1 VTSSSGPGA
10 RIVAAVR
17 AGTAPRPARLAAARG
32 ALPLE
37 PGDLVLL
44 QALLAHDDDPEIA
57 EAATRSLAELDP
69 GTALT
74 LAGEPQAAPEV
85 LALLAAGAGRWPA
98 AAATLAGR
106 RDLAPE
112 CYRALA
118 TAGDGEPLEMLA
130 HNQEALSA
138 DPGLGPLLAANPA
151 LTGQGRAR
159 LLDFLDEL
167 AKLASPSAPAP
178 KADGGMPAAP
188 DEVPPPARDPFLASL
203 GIDAEVEALLPQLDL
218 DLGMLADRSEL
229 LGEPEEGDDVSL
241 IARLGKMNVGQKLRA
256 ALFGTRGER
265 AILVRDTNRLVACSV
280 VKNPKFTVTE
290 ADQAAKSRNISTDV
304 LRLIARHRDF
314 GKAYT
319 IQKNLVVNPRC
330 PPDIAL
336 NLVAVLNDHDL
347 KLMVR
352 NRNLGEA
359 VRRQAKK
366 VFEVRE
372 DRKRVR
378 VVPGK
383 H

>member
-1 VTSSSGPGA
+1 VTSPSGPGA

-32 ALPLE
+32 ALPLD
-37 PGDLVLL
+37 PGELVLL
-44 QALLAHDDDPEIA
+44 QALLARDDDREIA
-57 EAATRSLAELDP
+57 ESAERSLAELAP
-69 GTALT
+69 ETALA
-74 LAGEPQAAPEV
+74 LAGDQGTAPEV
-85 LALLAAGAGRWPA
+85 LAFLAAGAGRWPA
-98 AAATLAGR
+98 ASATLAGR

-118 TAGDGEPLEMLA
+118 ATGDGEPLDMLA
-130 HNQEALSA
+130 LNQEALA
-138 DPGLGPLLAANPA
+138 GDPGLGALLAANPA
-151 LTGQGRAR
+151 LPGQARAR

-167 AKLASPSAPAP
+167 AKEAEA
-178 KADGGMPAAP
+178 AAP
-188 DEVPPPARDPFLASL
+188 PEVPEAPFDGAPPPARDPFLASL

-229 LGEPEEGDDVSL
+229 LGEPEDGDDVSL
-241 IARLGKMNVGQKLRA
+241 ITRLAKMNVGQKLRA
-256 ALFGTRGER
+256 ALFGSREER
-265 AILVRDTNRLVACSV
+265 SILVRDTNRLVACSV

-314 GKAYT
+314 GKAYA

-330 PPDIAL
+330 PADIAL

-347 KLMVR
+347 KLMIR

-366 VFEVRE
+366 VHEVRE

-378 VVPGK
+378 VTPGK

>member
-1 VTSSSGPGA
+1 MTSS
-10 RIVAAVR
+10 
-17 AGTAPRPARLAAARG
+17 PARLAASRG

-37 PGDLVLL
+37 PRELVLL
-44 QALLAHDDDPEIA
+44 QVLLRHDEDPEV
-57 EAATRSLAELDP
+57 AAAAAHSLEELDADL
-69 GTALT
+69 ALT
-74 LAGEPQAAPEV
+74 LAEDRDTAPEV
-85 LALLAAGAGRWPA
+85 LALLAHEASRWPA
-98 AAATLAGR
+98 AATTLAGR
-106 RDLAPE
+106 RDLDPA

-118 TAGDGEPLEMLA
+118 AAPDGEPLDVLA
-130 HNQEALSA
+130 LNQEALAA
-138 DPGLGPLLAANPA
+138 DPVLGALLTANPA
-151 LTGQGRAR
+151 LPGQGRAR

-167 AKLASPSAPAP
+167 AKLGSGLAAEGAPAVSGP
-178 KADGGMPAAP
+178 TETEADALPR
-188 DEVPPPARDPFLASL
+188 PARDPFLASL

-218 DLGMLADRSEL
+218 DLGMLAERSEL

-241 IARLGKMNVGQKLRA
+241 ITRLSKMNVGQKLRA
-256 ALFGTRGER
+256 ALFGSREER
-265 AILVRDTNRLVACSV
+265 SILVRDTNRLIACSV

-304 LRLIARHRDF
+304 LRLISRHRDF
-314 GKAYT
+314 GKAYS

-336 NLVAVLNDHDL
+336 NLVPVLNDHDL

-366 VFEVRE
+366 VFEIRE
-372 DRKRVR
+372 ARKRVR
-378 VVPGK
+378 VMPGK

>member
-1 VTSSSGPGA
+1 MTSSSGPGA

-32 ALPLE
+32 ALPLD

-44 QALLAHDDDPEIA
+44 QALLARDDDPEIA

-69 GTALT
+69 GIALT

-85 LALLAAGAGRWPA
+85 LTLLAAGAGRWPA

-130 HNQEALSA
+130 LNQEALAA
-138 DPGLGPLLAANPA
+138 DPGLGPLLAANPV

-167 AKLASPSAPAP
+167 AKFAS
-178 KADGGMPAAP
+178 PAAP
-188 DEVPPPARDPFLASL
+188 AAESGTPAATDGVPPPARDPFLASL

-378 VVPGK
+378 VMPGK

>member
-1 VTSSSGPGA
+1 MTSPSGPGA

-32 ALPLE
+32 ALPLD
-37 PGDLVLL
+37 PGELVLL
-44 QALLAHDDDPEIA
+44 QALLARDDDREIA
-57 EAATRSLAELDP
+57 ESAERSLAELAP
-69 GTALT
+69 ETAMD
-74 LAGEPQAAPEV
+74 LAVDQATAPEV
-85 LALLAAGAGRWPA
+85 LALLAAGARRWPA
-98 AAATLAGR
+98 AAGALAGR

-118 TAGDGEPLEMLA
+118 DGGDGEPLDVLA
-130 HNQEALSA
+130 LNQEALA
-138 DPGLGPLLAANPA
+138 RDPGLGALLVANPA
-151 LTGQGRAR
+151 LPGQARAR

-167 AKLASPSAPAP
+167 AKEAQATAP
-178 KADGGMPAAP
+178 GAALEGP
-188 DEVPPPARDPFLASL
+188 PPPARDPFLASL

-229 LGEPEEGDDVSL
+229 LGEPEDGDDVSL
-241 IARLGKMNVGQKLRA
+241 ITRLEKMNVGQKLRA
-256 ALFGTRGER
+256 ALFGSREER
-265 AILVRDTNRLVACSV
+265 SILVRDTNRLVACAV
-280 VKNPKFTVTE
+280 VKNPRFTVTE
-290 ADQAAKSRNISTDV
+290 ADQAARSRNISTDV

-314 GKAYT
+314 GKAYA

-330 PPDIAL
+330 PTDIAL
-336 NLVAVLNDHDL
+336 GLVAVLNDHDL
-347 KLMVR
+347 KLMIR

-366 VFEVRE
+366 VHEVRE

-378 VVPGK
+378 VTPGR

>member
-1 VTSSSGPGA
+1 VTSSSGPGS

-32 ALPLE
+32 ALPLD

-44 QALLAHDDDPEIA
+44 QALLERDGDPEIA
-57 EAATRSLAELDP
+57 EAAARSLAELDP
-69 GTALT
+69 GTALA
-74 LAGEPQAAPEV
+74 LAGEPQAAREV
-85 LALLAAGAGRWPA
+85 LTLLAAGAGRWPA

-118 TAGDGEPLEMLA
+118 TAADGEPLEMLA

-138 DPGLGPLLAANPA
+138 DPGLGPLLVANPA

-167 AKLASPSAPAP
+167 AKLYPAPA
-178 KADGGMPAAP
+178 AAAESGPAAAP
-188 DEVPPPARDPFLASL
+188 EGVPPPARDPFLASL

-241 IARLGKMNVGQKLRA
+241 ISRLAKMNVGQKLRA
-256 ALFGTRGER
+256 ALFGSRGER
-265 AILVRDTNRLVACSV
+265 SILVRDSNRLVACSV

-290 ADQAAKSRNISTDV
+290 ADQVAKSRNVSTDV

-366 VFEVRE
+366 VFQVRE

-378 VVPGK
+378 VMPGK

>member
-1 VTSSSGPGA
+1 MTSPSGPGS

-32 ALPLE
+32 ALPLQ
-37 PGDLVLL
+37 PGELVLL
-44 QALLAHDDDPEIA
+44 QALLARDDDPEVA
-57 EAATRSLAELDP
+57 ESAARSLAELDP
-69 GTALT
+69 ETALA
-74 LAGEPQAAPEV
+74 LAEERETAPEV
-85 LALLAAGAGRWPA
+85 LALLAAGAGRWPRA
-98 AAATLAGR
+98 AAPLAGR

-118 TAGDGEPLEMLA
+118 ATSDGETLDMLA
-130 HNQEALSA
+130 LNQEALTG
-138 DPGLGPLLAANPA
+138 DPGLGALLAANPA
-151 LTGQGRAR
+151 LPGHARAR
-159 LLDFLDEL
+159 LLDYLDEL
-167 AKLASPSAPAP
+167 AKKAAEAAPREAAADSTEGAPA
-178 KADGGMPAAP
+178 
-188 DEVPPPARDPFLASL
+188 PARDPFLASL

-229 LGEPEEGDDVSL
+229 LGEPEDGDDVSL

-256 ALFGTRGER
+256 ALFGTREER
-265 AILVRDTNRLVACSV
+265 SILVRDTNRLVACSV
-280 VKNPKFTVTE
+280 VKNPKFTATE
-290 ADQAAKSRNISTDV
+290 ADQAAKSRNISSDV

-314 GKAYT
+314 GKSYS

-330 PPDIAL
+330 PADIAL

-347 KLMVR
+347 RLIVR
-352 NRNLGEA
+352 NRNIRDA

-366 VFEVRE
+366 VFDVRE

-378 VVPGK
+378 VMPGR

>member
-1 VTSSSGPGA
+1 VTSPSGPGA

-32 ALPLE
+32 ALPLD

-44 QALLAHDDDPEIA
+44 QALLARDEDREVA
-57 EAATRSLAELDP
+57 ESAERSLAELSP
-69 GTALT
+69 ETALA
-74 LAGEPQAAPEV
+74 LAAEPETAPEV
-85 LALLAAGAGRWPA
+85 LSLLAAEAGRWPA
-98 AAATLAGR
+98 AAAALAGR

-118 TAGDGEPLEMLA
+118 ASGDGEPLDMLA
-130 HNQEALSA
+130 LNQEALAA
-138 DPGLGPLLAANPA
+138 DPGLGALLAANPA
-151 LTGQGRAR
+151 LPGQGRAR

-167 AKLASPSAPAP
+167 AKGSGEAAPA
-178 KADGGMPAAP
+178 GVAAATT
-188 DEVPPPARDPFLASL
+188 EGVPPPARDPFLASL

-229 LGEPEEGDDVSL
+229 LGEPEDGDDVSL
-241 IARLGKMNVGQKLRA
+241 ITRLSKMNVGQKLRA
-256 ALFGTRGER
+256 ALFGSREER
-265 AILVRDTNRLVACSV
+265 SILVRDSNRLVACSV

-290 ADQAAKSRNISTDV
+290 ADQTAKSRNISTDV

-330 PPDIAL
+330 PADIAL
-336 NLVAVLNDHDL
+336 NLVPVLNDHDL
-347 KLMVR
+347 KLMIR

-372 DRKRVR
+372 ERKRVR
-378 VVPGK
+378 VAPGK